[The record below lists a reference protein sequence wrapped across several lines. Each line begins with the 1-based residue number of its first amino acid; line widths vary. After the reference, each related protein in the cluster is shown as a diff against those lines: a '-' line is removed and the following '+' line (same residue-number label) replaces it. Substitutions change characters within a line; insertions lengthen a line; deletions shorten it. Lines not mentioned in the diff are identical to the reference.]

1 MRFVWANVHR
11 HVVGILL
18 SLGCYL
24 KGKAVLFVAWCGLE
38 GSGKLKFPDFMTTV
52 QDGGK
57 DVSLK
62 HRPNLPHEMLLVI
75 ISVKG

>member
-24 KGKAVLFVAWCGLE
+24 KGKAVLFVAWCSPE
-38 GSGKLKFPDFMTTV
+38 GSGKLRFPDFMTTV
-52 QDGGK
+52 QDVGK
-57 DVSLK
+57 DVSLT
-62 HRPNLPHEMLLVI
+62 HRPTLPNKMLLVV